1 MFLKG
6 VNLTV
11 NTGGKKEGVSEYLE
25 ADDSTLKV
33 TASIDD
39 KALE

>member
-11 NTGGKKEGVSEYLE
+11 NTGGKKEGMSDYLE
-25 ADDSTLKV
+25 ADDSTLEV
-33 TASIDD
+33 SASNED

>member
-1 MFLKG
+1 MFMKG
-6 VNLTV
+6 INLTV
-11 NTGGKKEGVSEYLE
+11 NTGGKKEGVSELLE
-25 ADDSTLKV
+25 AYDSTMEV

>member
-11 NTGGKKEGVSEYLE
+11 NTGGKNEGVSEYLE
-25 ADDSTLKV
+25 VDDSTLEV
-33 TASIDD
+33 TASIED

>member
-11 NTGGKKEGVSEYLE
+11 NIGGKKMGVCEYLE
-25 ADDSTLKV
+25 ADDSTMEV
-33 TASIDD
+33 TASIED

>member
-25 ADDSTLKV
+25 ADDNTLEV
-33 TASIDD
+33 TASIED

>member
-1 MFLKG
+1 MFLKE

-25 ADDSTLKV
+25 GDDSSLEV
-33 TASIDD
+33 TASVED

>member
-6 VNLTV
+6 VNHTV
-11 NTGGKKEGVSEYLE
+11 NTGGKKEGVSESLE
-25 ADDSTLKV
+25 ADDSTMEV

>member
-1 MFLKG
+1 MFMKR

-11 NTGGKKEGVSEYLE
+11 NTGGKKEVVSDYLE
-25 ADDSTLKV
+25 ADDSTMEV
-33 TASIDD
+33 TASIED

>member
-1 MFLKG
+1 MFLRG
-6 VNLTV
+6 VNLRV
-11 NTGGKKEGVSEYLE
+11 NTGGKKEGVSEYLV
-25 ADDSTLKV
+25 ADGSTMEV

>member
-6 VNLTV
+6 VKLTV

-25 ADDSTLKV
+25 ADDSTMEV
-33 TASIDD
+33 TASIED
-39 KALE
+39 KAQE